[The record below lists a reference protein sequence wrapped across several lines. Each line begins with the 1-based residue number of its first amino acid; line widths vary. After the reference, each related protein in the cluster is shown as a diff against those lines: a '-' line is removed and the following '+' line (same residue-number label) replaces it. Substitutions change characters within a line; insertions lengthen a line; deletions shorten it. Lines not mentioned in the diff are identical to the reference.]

1 MTFLNRLLSRIK
13 NERGAYMVFFAILIP
28 ILFGCAGL
36 AVDLGNG
43 FARHA
48 RLQKA
53 ADAAVLA
60 ASYVY
65 DENNSAEMYRVAE
78 QYLQANLDNEEDR
91 ALSLEEIRKKY
102 DMRLYPRHPK
112 DSTKTE
118 GVLLT
123 LDATEKI
130 GAKFIEFVGI
140 HGFSVDV
147 RATTRVILKKNT
159 GTEDSGVFGFTMVAG
174 YSGPVENP
182 GDLNKNAIYIN
193 SDNVYIHGKIH
204 SNGPISI
211 DHNNSGDKRSV
222 FIEKGAF
229 SSSAK
234 TDLELWSNRR
244 IVDWE
249 HEDNTGPKDNG
260 FYNNDT
266 MLRPRDPPNRNDPF
280 IYNPPPGH
288 QDPGSWAHF
297 NRFGYDDGT
306 SQGQDVLASN
316 TYVDKIINIAMEKDN
331 SSVEKVYQY
340 VEKYRN
346 EFSSTGGLYRKDES
360 SCKSGEES
368 IYLDTDGH
376 YDSAGSG
383 RGFSVENDKQY
394 KIIITDGDIT
404 VKSGNC
410 NTSWTNMTIIS
421 LHGNVT
427 VNANEMND
435 RFKAIIYAPNGCVRY
450 YHKVDFEGSIVAK
463 HIYSDVWDRSFYWN
477 PFQFGDHG
485 ESGDSGSSGT
495 TGSGGVKQVKLHSNE
510 DKDYSGIEI
519 SI

>member
-1 MTFLNRLLSRIK
+1 MTFFDRLLSRIK

-60 ASYVY
+60 AAYVY
-65 DENNSAEMYRVAE
+65 DKDDVTDLKTVAHT
-78 QYLQANLDNEEDR
+78 YLEANLYADSAMRDNYKIDK
-91 ALSLEEIRKKY
+91 I
-102 DMRLYPRHPK
+102 
-112 DSTKTE
+112 TKRVYGDGTDE
-118 GVLLT
+118 TKGVLLSLYVSQNVDT
-123 LDATEKI
+123 TFMRILGLQKIPVSVEATARLVPDSPI
-130 GAKFIEFVGI
+130 
-140 HGFSVDV
+140 
-147 RATTRVILKKNT
+147 T
-159 GTEDSGVFGFTMVAG
+159 GDPGVFGFTMVAG
-174 YSGPVENP
+174 YSGPVENFW
-182 GDLNKNAIYIN
+182 DLNKNAIYIHG
-193 SDNVYIHGKIH
+193 DNVYIHGKIH

-211 DHNNSGDKRSV
+211 DKNNIGDKRSV

-234 TDLELWSNRR
+234 TDLELWSHSQN
-244 IVDWE
+244 VTWE
-249 HEDNTGPKDNG
+249 HENNTGPKDNG

-266 MLRPRDPPNRNDPF
+266 MLRP
-280 IYNPPPGH
+280 PGH
-288 QDPGSWAHF
+288 QDPGLWVHF

-316 TYVDKIINIAMEKDN
+316 TYVDKINIAMEKDN

-346 EFSSTGGLYRKDES
+346 EFSSTGRLYRKDES

-383 RGFSVENDKQY
+383 HGFSVENYKQY
-394 KIIITDGDIT
+394 KIIITDGDIN
-404 VKSGNC
+404 VNPENC

-421 LHGNVT
+421 LHGNVN
-427 VNANEMND
+427 VYANVMHD

-450 YHKVDFEGSIVAK
+450 YHKVAFEGSIVAK
-463 HIYSDVWDRSFYWN
+463 HIFSNVWYCSFYWN

>member
-1 MTFLNRLLSRIK
+1 MTFLNRLLSSLK
-13 NERGAYMVFFAILIP
+13 NERGAYMVFLAILIP

-60 ASYVY
+60 AAYVY
-65 DENNSAEMYRVAE
+65 DKDDVTDLKTMAHT
-78 QYLQANLDNEEDR
+78 YLEANLYADTAMRDNYKIDK
-91 ALSLEEIRKKY
+91 I
-102 DMRLYPRHPK
+102 
-112 DSTKTE
+112 TKRVYGDGTDE
-118 GVLLT
+118 TKGVLLSLYVSQNVDT
-123 LDATEKI
+123 TFMRILGLQKIPVSVEATARLVPDSPI
-130 GAKFIEFVGI
+130 
-140 HGFSVDV
+140 
-147 RATTRVILKKNT
+147 T
-159 GTEDSGVFGFTMVAG
+159 GDPGVFGFTMVAG
-174 YSGPVENP
+174 YSGPVVNSW
-182 GDLNKNAIYIN
+182 DLNKNAIYIN
-193 SDNVYIHGKIH
+193 SCNVYIHGKIH

-211 DHNNSGDKRSV
+211 DHNNIEDKRSV

-229 SSSAK
+229 SSSVQ
-234 TDLELWSNRR
+234 TDLDLWSNR
-244 IVDWE
+244 I
-249 HEDNTGPKDNG
+249 
-260 FYNNDT
+260 
-266 MLRPRDPPNRNDPF
+266 
-280 IYNPPPGH
+280 IYNQPPGH
-288 QDPGSWAHF
+288 QDPGSGAHF

-316 TYVDKIINIAMEKDN
+316 TYVDKINIAMEKDN

-346 EFSSTGGLYRKDES
+346 EFSPNGGLYRKDES

-404 VKSGNC
+404 VKQGNC

-450 YHKVDFEGSIVAK
+450 YHKVAFEGSIVAK
-463 HIYSDVWDRSFYWN
+463 HIYTDVWDRSFYWN
-477 PFQFGDHG
+477 PFQFGDNG
-485 ESGDSGSSGT
+485 ES
-495 TGSGGVKQVKLHSNE
+495 KQVKLHSNE
-510 DKDYSGIEI
+510 DKDYSEIEI

>member
-102 DMRLYPRHPK
+102 DMRLDPRPPK
-112 DSTKTE
+112 DSTKTK
-118 GVLLT
+118 GVLLSLYVSQNVDT
-123 LDATEKI
+123 TFMRILGLQKIPVSVEATARLVPDSPI
-130 GAKFIEFVGI
+130 
-140 HGFSVDV
+140 
-147 RATTRVILKKNT
+147 T
-159 GTEDSGVFGFTMVAG
+159 GDPGVFGFTMVAG

-182 GDLNKNAIYIN
+182 GDLNKNAIHIN

-249 HEDNTGPKDNG
+249 HENNTGPKDNG

-266 MLRPRDPPNRNDPF
+266 MLRP
-280 IYNPPPGH
+280 PGP
-288 QDPGSWAHF
+288 QDPGLWVHF
-297 NRFGYDDGT
+297 NRFGYYDGT

-316 TYVDKIINIAMEKDN
+316 TYVDKINIAMEKDN

-383 RGFSVENDKQY
+383 HGFSVENYKQY
-394 KIIITDGDIT
+394 KIIITDGDIN
-404 VKSGNC
+404 VNPENC

-421 LHGNVT
+421 LHGDVNVY
-427 VNANEMND
+427 ANEMHD

-450 YHKVDFEGSIVAK
+450 YHKVAFEGSIVAK
-463 HIYSDVWDRSFYWN
+463 HIFSNVWYCSFYWN

>member
-1 MTFLNRLLSRIK
+1 MTSLNRLLSRIK

-28 ILFGCAGL
+28 ILFACAGL

-60 ASYVY
+60 AAYVY
-65 DENNSAEMYRVAE
+65 DKDDVTDLKTVAHT
-78 QYLQANLDNEEDR
+78 YLEANLYADTAMRDNYKIDK
-91 ALSLEEIRKKY
+91 I
-102 DMRLYPRHPK
+102 
-112 DSTKTE
+112 TKRVYGDGTDE
-118 GVLLT
+118 TKGVLLSLYVSQNVDT
-123 LDATEKI
+123 TFMRILGLQKIPVSVEATARLVPDSPI
-130 GAKFIEFVGI
+130 
-140 HGFSVDV
+140 
-147 RATTRVILKKNT
+147 T
-159 GTEDSGVFGFTMVAG
+159 GDPGVFGFTMVAG
-174 YSGPVENP
+174 YSGPVGNP
-182 GDLNKNAIYIN
+182 GDLNENAIYIHG
-193 SDNVYIHGKIH
+193 DNVYIHGKIH

-211 DHNNSGDKRSV
+211 DKNNIGDKRSV

-234 TDLELWSNRR
+234 TDLELWSHSQN
-244 IVDWE
+244 VTWE
-249 HEDNTGPKDNG
+249 HENNTGPKDNG

-266 MLRPRDPPNRNDPF
+266 MLRP
-280 IYNPPPGH
+280 PGH
-288 QDPGSWAHF
+288 QDPGLWVHF

-316 TYVDKIINIAMEKDN
+316 TYVDKINIAMKKDN

-346 EFSSTGGLYRKDES
+346 KFSSTGGLYRKDES

-404 VKSGNC
+404 VKQGNC

-435 RFKAIIYAPNGCVRY
+435 RFKAIIYAPNGNVWY
-450 YHKVDFEGSIVAK
+450 YHKVAFEGSIVAK
-463 HIYSDVWDRSFYWN
+463 HIFSDVWDRSFYWN

>member
-60 ASYVY
+60 AAYVY
-65 DENNSAEMYRVAE
+65 DKDDVTDLKTVAHT
-78 QYLQANLDNEEDR
+78 YLEANLYADTAMRDNYKIDK
-91 ALSLEEIRKKY
+91 I
-102 DMRLYPRHPK
+102 
-112 DSTKTE
+112 TKRVYGDGTDE
-118 GVLLT
+118 TKGVLLSLYVSQNVDT
-123 LDATEKI
+123 TFMRILGLQKIPVSVEATARLVPDSPI
-130 GAKFIEFVGI
+130 
-140 HGFSVDV
+140 
-147 RATTRVILKKNT
+147 T
-159 GTEDSGVFGFTMVAG
+159 GDPGVFGFTMVAG
-174 YSGPVENP
+174 YSGPVDNP
-182 GDLNKNAIYIN
+182 GVLNKNAIYIN

-376 YDSAGSG
+376 YTDVHDDFAVSKH
-383 RGFSVENDKQY
+383 GFSVENDKQY
-394 KIIITDGDIT
+394 KIIITDGDIN
-404 VKSGNC
+404 VKQGNC

-435 RFKAIIYAPNGCVRY
+435 RFKAIIYAPNGDVCY
-450 YHKVDFEGSIVAK
+450 YPKVDFEGSIVAK
-463 HIYSDVWDRSFYWN
+463 HIFSDVWDCSFYWN
-477 PFQFGDHG
+477 PFQFGD
-485 ESGDSGSSGT
+485 S
-495 TGSGGVKQVKLHSNE
+495 GVKQVKLHSNE

>member
-60 ASYVY
+60 AAYVY
-65 DENNSAEMYRVAE
+65 DKDDVTDLKTVAHT
-78 QYLQANLDNEEDR
+78 YLEANLYADTAMRDNYKIDK
-91 ALSLEEIRKKY
+91 I
-102 DMRLYPRHPK
+102 
-112 DSTKTE
+112 TKRVYGDGTDE
-118 GVLLT
+118 TKGVLLSLYVSQNVDT
-123 LDATEKI
+123 TFMRILGLQKIPVSVEATARLVPDSPI
-130 GAKFIEFVGI
+130 
-140 HGFSVDV
+140 
-147 RATTRVILKKNT
+147 T
-159 GTEDSGVFGFTMVAG
+159 GDPGVFGFTMVAG
-174 YSGPVENP
+174 YSGPVENSW
-182 GDLNKNAIYIN
+182 DLNKNAIYIN

-234 TDLELWSNRR
+234 TDLELWSHSQN
-244 IVDWE
+244 VTWE
-249 HEDNTGPKDNG
+249 HENNTGPKDNG

-266 MLRPRDPPNRNDPF
+266 MLRP
-280 IYNPPPGH
+280 PGH
-288 QDPGSWAHF
+288 QDPGLWVHF

-316 TYVDKIINIAMEKDN
+316 TYVDKINIAMEKDN

-346 EFSSTGGLYRKDES
+346 PTGGLYRKDES

-383 RGFSVENDKQY
+383 RGFSENDKQY

-404 VKSGNC
+404 VKQGNC

-450 YHKVDFEGSIVAK
+450 YHKVAFEGSIVAK
-463 HIYSDVWDRSFYWN
+463 HIYTDVWDRSFYWN

>member
-1 MTFLNRLLSRIK
+1 MTFLNRLRSSLK

-60 ASYVY
+60 AAYVY
-65 DENNSAEMYRVAE
+65 DKDDVTDLKTVAHT
-78 QYLQANLDNEEDR
+78 YLEANLYADTAMRDNYKIDK
-91 ALSLEEIRKKY
+91 I
-102 DMRLYPRHPK
+102 
-112 DSTKTE
+112 TKRVYGDGTDE
-118 GVLLT
+118 TKGVLLSLYVSQNVDT
-123 LDATEKI
+123 TFMRILGLQKIPVSVEATARLVPDSPI
-130 GAKFIEFVGI
+130 
-140 HGFSVDV
+140 
-147 RATTRVILKKNT
+147 T
-159 GTEDSGVFGFTMVAG
+159 GDPGVFGFTMVAG
-174 YSGPVENP
+174 YSGPVENS
-182 GDLNKNAIYIN
+182 GDWNKNAIYIN
-193 SDNVYIHGKIH
+193 GDNVYIHGKIH

-211 DHNNSGDKRSV
+211 DNNNIGDKRSV

-229 SSSAK
+229 SSFAK
-234 TDLELWSNRR
+234 TDLELWSHSQN
-244 IVDWE
+244 VTWE
-249 HEDNTGPKDNG
+249 HENNTGPKDNG

-266 MLRPRDPPNRNDPF
+266 MLRP
-280 IYNPPPGH
+280 PGH
-288 QDPGSWAHF
+288 QDPGLWVHF

-316 TYVDKIINIAMEKDN
+316 TYVDKINIAMEKDN

-346 EFSSTGGLYRKDES
+346 PTGGLYRKDES

-383 RGFSVENDKQY
+383 RGFSENDKQY

-404 VKSGNC
+404 VKQGNC

-450 YHKVDFEGSIVAK
+450 YHKVAFEGSIVAK
-463 HIYSDVWDRSFYWN
+463 HIYTDVWDRSFYWN

>member
-60 ASYVY
+60 AAYVY
-65 DENNSAEMYRVAE
+65 DKDNVTDLKTVAHT
-78 QYLQANLDNEEDR
+78 YLEANLYADTAMRDNYKIDK
-91 ALSLEEIRKKY
+91 I
-102 DMRLYPRHPK
+102 
-112 DSTKTE
+112 TKRVYGDGTDE
-118 GVLLT
+118 TKGVLLSLYVSQNVDT
-123 LDATEKI
+123 TFMRILGLQKIPVSVEATARLVPDSPI
-130 GAKFIEFVGI
+130 
-140 HGFSVDV
+140 
-147 RATTRVILKKNT
+147 T
-159 GTEDSGVFGFTMVAG
+159 GDPGVFGFTMVAG
-174 YSGPVENP
+174 YSGPVDNP
-182 GDLNKNAIYIN
+182 GVLNKNAIYIN

-234 TDLELWSNRR
+234 TDLELWSHSQN
-244 IVDWE
+244 VTWE
-249 HEDNTGPKDNG
+249 HENNTGPKDNG

-266 MLRPRDPPNRNDPF
+266 MLRP
-280 IYNPPPGH
+280 PGH
-288 QDPGSWAHF
+288 QDPGLWVHF

-316 TYVDKIINIAMEKDN
+316 TYVDKINIAMEKDN

-346 EFSSTGGLYRKDES
+346 EFSPTGGLYRKDES

-383 RGFSVENDKQY
+383 RGFSENDKQY
-394 KIIITDGDIT
+394 KIIITDGDIN
-404 VKSGNC
+404 VKQGNC

-450 YHKVDFEGSIVAK
+450 YHKVAFEGSIVAK
-463 HIYSDVWDRSFYWN
+463 HIYTDVWDRSFYWN

>member
-60 ASYVY
+60 AAYVY
-65 DENNSAEMYRVAE
+65 DKDDVTDLKTMAHT
-78 QYLQANLDNEEDR
+78 YLEANLYADTAMRDNYKIDK
-91 ALSLEEIRKKY
+91 I
-102 DMRLYPRHPK
+102 
-112 DSTKTE
+112 TKRVYGDGTDE
-118 GVLLT
+118 TKGVLLSLYVSQNVDT
-123 LDATEKI
+123 TFMRILGLPKIPVSVEATARLVPDSPI
-130 GAKFIEFVGI
+130 
-140 HGFSVDV
+140 
-147 RATTRVILKKNT
+147 T
-159 GTEDSGVFGFTMVAG
+159 GDPGVFGFTMVAG
-174 YSGPVENP
+174 YSGPVENSW
-182 GDLNKNAIYIN
+182 DWHKNAIYIHH
-193 SDNVYIHGKIH
+193 DNVYIHGKIH

-211 DHNNSGDKRSV
+211 DNNNNGDKRSV

-229 SSSAK
+229 SSSVK

-249 HEDNTGPKDNG
+249 HENNTGPQDNG

-288 QDPGSWAHF
+288 HDPGLWAHF

-316 TYVDKIINIAMEKDN
+316 TYVDKINIAMEKDN

-346 EFSSTGGLYRKDES
+346 EFSPKGVLYRKDES

-383 RGFSVENDKQY
+383 RGFSDREENYKQY

-404 VKSGNC
+404 VNPGNC

-435 RFKAIIYAPNGCVRY
+435 RFKAIIYAPNGYVRY
-450 YHKVDFEGSIVAK
+450 SHKVAFEGSIVAK
-463 HIYSDVWDRSFYWN
+463 HIYSDAGNYSFYWN

-510 DKDYSGIEI
+510 DKDYSEIEI

>member
-1 MTFLNRLLSRIK
+1 MTFLDRLLSRIK

-60 ASYVY
+60 AAYVY
-65 DENNSAEMYRVAE
+65 DKDDVTDLKTVAHT
-78 QYLQANLDNEEDR
+78 YLEANLYADTAMRDNYKIDK
-91 ALSLEEIRKKY
+91 I
-102 DMRLYPRHPK
+102 
-112 DSTKTE
+112 TKRVYGDGTDE
-118 GVLLT
+118 TKGVLLSLYVSQNVDT
-123 LDATEKI
+123 TFMRILGLQKIPVSVEATARLVPDSPI
-130 GAKFIEFVGI
+130 
-140 HGFSVDV
+140 
-147 RATTRVILKKNT
+147 T
-159 GTEDSGVFGFTMVAG
+159 GDPGVFGFTMVAG
-174 YSGPVENP
+174 YSGPVDNP
-182 GDLNKNAIYIN
+182 GVLNKNAIYIN

-234 TDLELWSNRR
+234 TDLELWSHSQN
-244 IVDWE
+244 VTWE
-249 HEDNTGPKDNG
+249 HENNTGPKDNG

-266 MLRPRDPPNRNDPF
+266 MLRP
-280 IYNPPPGH
+280 PGH
-288 QDPGSWAHF
+288 QDPGLWVHF

>member
-43 FARHA
+43 FASHA

-60 ASYVY
+60 AAYVY
-65 DENNSAEMYRVAE
+65 DKDDVTDLKTVAHT
-78 QYLQANLDNEEDR
+78 YLEANLYADTAMRDNYKIDK
-91 ALSLEEIRKKY
+91 I
-102 DMRLYPRHPK
+102 
-112 DSTKTE
+112 TKRVYGDGTDE
-118 GVLLT
+118 TKGVLLSLYVSQNVDT
-123 LDATEKI
+123 TFMRILGLQKIPVSVEATARLVPDSPI
-130 GAKFIEFVGI
+130 
-140 HGFSVDV
+140 
-147 RATTRVILKKNT
+147 T
-159 GTEDSGVFGFTMVAG
+159 GDPGVFGFTMVAG
-174 YSGPVENP
+174 YSGPVENSW
-182 GDLNKNAIYIN
+182 DLNKNAIYIN

-234 TDLELWSNRR
+234 TDLELWSHSQN
-244 IVDWE
+244 VEGE
-249 HEDNTGPKDNG
+249 HENNTGPKDNG

-266 MLRPRDPPNRNDPF
+266 MLRP
-280 IYNPPPGH
+280 PGH
-288 QDPGSWAHF
+288 QDPGLWVHF
-297 NRFGYDDGT
+297 NRFGYYDGT

-316 TYVDKIINIAMEKDN
+316 TYVDKINIAMEKDN

-346 EFSSTGGLYRKDES
+346 EFSRTGGLYRKDES

-368 IYLDTDGH
+368 IYLDTDGR

-383 RGFSVENDKQY
+383 HGFSVENHKQY

-404 VKSGNC
+404 VKQGNC

>member
-1 MTFLNRLLSRIK
+1 MTSLNRLLSCIK

-60 ASYVY
+60 AAYVY
-65 DENNSAEMYRVAE
+65 DKDDVTDLKTVAHT
-78 QYLQANLDNEEDR
+78 YLEANLYADTAMRDNYKIDK
-91 ALSLEEIRKKY
+91 I
-102 DMRLYPRHPK
+102 
-112 DSTKTE
+112 TKRVYGDGTDE
-118 GVLLT
+118 TKGVLLSLYVSQNVDT
-123 LDATEKI
+123 TFMRILGLQKIPVSVEATARLVPDSPI
-130 GAKFIEFVGI
+130 
-140 HGFSVDV
+140 
-147 RATTRVILKKNT
+147 T
-159 GTEDSGVFGFTMVAG
+159 GDPGVFGFTMVAG
-174 YSGPVENP
+174 YSGPVVNS
-182 GDLNKNAIYIN
+182 GDWNKNAIYIN
-193 SDNVYIHGKIH
+193 GDNVYIHGKIH

-234 TDLELWSNRR
+234 TDLELWSHSQN
-244 IVDWE
+244 VTWE
-249 HEDNTGPKDNG
+249 HENNTGPKDNG

-266 MLRPRDPPNRNDPF
+266 MLRP
-280 IYNPPPGH
+280 PGH
-288 QDPGSWAHF
+288 QDPGLWVHF
-297 NRFGYDDGT
+297 NRFGYYDGT

-316 TYVDKIINIAMEKDN
+316 TYVDKINIAMEKDN

-346 EFSSTGGLYRKDES
+346 EFSSTGGFYRKDES

-383 RGFSVENDKQY
+383 SGFSENYKQY

-404 VKSGNC
+404 VKQGNC

-435 RFKAIIYAPNGCVRY
+435 RFKAIIYAPNGCVHY

-463 HIYSDVWDRSFYWN
+463 HIHSDVWNRSFYWN

>member
-1 MTFLNRLLSRIK
+1 
-13 NERGAYMVFFAILIP
+13 MVFFAILIP

-60 ASYVY
+60 AAYVY
-65 DENNSAEMYRVAE
+65 DKDDVTDLKTVAHT
-78 QYLQANLDNEEDR
+78 YLEANLYADTAMRDNYKIDK
-91 ALSLEEIRKKY
+91 I
-102 DMRLYPRHPK
+102 
-112 DSTKTE
+112 TKRVYGDGTDE
-118 GVLLT
+118 TKGVLLSLYVSQNVDT
-123 LDATEKI
+123 TFMRILGLQKIPVSVEATARLVPDSPI
-130 GAKFIEFVGI
+130 
-140 HGFSVDV
+140 
-147 RATTRVILKKNT
+147 T
-159 GTEDSGVFGFTMVAG
+159 GDPGVFGFTMVAG
-174 YSGPVENP
+174 YSGPVDNP
-182 GDLNKNAIYIN
+182 GVLNKNAIYIN

-234 TDLELWSNRR
+234 TDLELWSHSQN
-244 IVDWE
+244 VTWE
-249 HEDNTGPKDNG
+249 HENNTGPKDNG

-266 MLRPRDPPNRNDPF
+266 MLRP
-280 IYNPPPGH
+280 PGH
-288 QDPGSWAHF
+288 QDPGLWVHF

-316 TYVDKIINIAMEKDN
+316 TYVDKINIAMEKDN

-404 VKSGNC
+404 VKQGNC

-450 YHKVDFEGSIVAK
+450 YHKVAFEGSIVAK
-463 HIYSDVWDRSFYWN
+463 HIYTDVWDRSFYWN

>member
-28 ILFGCAGL
+28 ILFACAGL

-60 ASYVY
+60 AAYVY
-65 DENNSAEMYRVAE
+65 DKDDVTDLKTVAHT
-78 QYLQANLDNEEDR
+78 YLEANLYADSAMRDNYKIDK
-91 ALSLEEIRKKY
+91 I
-102 DMRLYPRHPK
+102 
-112 DSTKTE
+112 TKRVYGDGTDE
-118 GVLLT
+118 TKGVLLSLYVSQNVDT
-123 LDATEKI
+123 TFMRILGLQKIPVSVEATARLVPDSPI
-130 GAKFIEFVGI
+130 
-140 HGFSVDV
+140 
-147 RATTRVILKKNT
+147 T
-159 GTEDSGVFGFTMVAG
+159 GDPGVFGFTMVAG
-174 YSGPVENP
+174 YSGPVENFW
-182 GDLNKNAIYIN
+182 DLNKNAIYIHG
-193 SDNVYIHGKIH
+193 DNVYIHGKIH

-211 DHNNSGDKRSV
+211 DKNNIGDKRSV

-234 TDLELWSNRR
+234 TDLELWSNSRE
-244 IVDWE
+244 VTWE

-266 MLRPRDPPNRNDPF
+266 MLRP
-280 IYNPPPGH
+280 PGH
-288 QDPGSWAHF
+288 QDPGSWVHF
-297 NRFGYDDGT
+297 NRFGYYDGT

-316 TYVDKIINIAMEKDN
+316 TYVDKINIAMKKDN

-346 EFSSTGGLYRKDES
+346 EFSPNGELYRKDES

-368 IYLDTDGH
+368 IYLATDGH

-404 VKSGNC
+404 VKQGNC

-450 YHKVDFEGSIVAK
+450 YHKVAFEGSIVAK
-463 HIYSDVWDRSFYWN
+463 HIYTDVWDRSFYWN

>member
-60 ASYVY
+60 AAYVY
-65 DENNSAEMYRVAE
+65 DKDDVTGLKKVAHT
-78 QYLQANLDNEEDR
+78 YLEANLYADTAMRDNYKIDK
-91 ALSLEEIRKKY
+91 I
-102 DMRLYPRHPK
+102 
-112 DSTKTE
+112 TKRVYGDGTDE
-118 GVLLT
+118 TKGVLLSLYVSQNVDT
-123 LDATEKI
+123 TFMRILGLQKIPVSVEATARLVPDSPI
-130 GAKFIEFVGI
+130 
-140 HGFSVDV
+140 
-147 RATTRVILKKNT
+147 T
-159 GTEDSGVFGFTMVAG
+159 GDPGVFGFTMVAG
-174 YSGPVENP
+174 YSGPVENS

-211 DHNNSGDKRSV
+211 DNNNIGDKRSV

-234 TDLELWSNRR
+234 TDLELWSHSQN
-244 IVDWE
+244 VDWE
-249 HEDNTGPKDNG
+249 HENNTGPKDNG

-266 MLRPRDPPNRNDPF
+266 MLRP
-280 IYNPPPGH
+280 PGH
-288 QDPGSWAHF
+288 QDPGLWVHF
-297 NRFGYDDGT
+297 NRFGYYGGT

-316 TYVDKIINIAMEKDN
+316 TYVDKINISMEKDN

-340 VEKYRN
+340 VEKYIN
-346 EFSSTGGLYRKDES
+346 DFSPTGKLYQRDES
-360 SCKSGEES
+360 LCKPGEES

-383 RGFSVENDKQY
+383 HGFSVENDKQY
-394 KIIITDGDIT
+394 KIIITDGDIN
-404 VKSGNC
+404 VNPENC

-421 LHGNVT
+421 LHGNVN
-427 VNANEMND
+427 VYANEMHD

-450 YHKVDFEGSIVAK
+450 YHKVAFEGSIVAK
-463 HIYSDVWDRSFYWN
+463 HIFSNVWYCSFYWN

-510 DKDYSGIEI
+510 DKDYSEIEI

>member
-1 MTFLNRLLSRIK
+1 MTFFDRLLSRIK

-60 ASYVY
+60 AAYVY
-65 DENNSAEMYRVAE
+65 DKDDVTDLKTVAHT
-78 QYLQANLDNEEDR
+78 YLEANLYADTAMRDNYKIDK
-91 ALSLEEIRKKY
+91 I
-102 DMRLYPRHPK
+102 
-112 DSTKTE
+112 TKRVYGDGTDE
-118 GVLLT
+118 TKGVLLSLYVSQNVDT
-123 LDATEKI
+123 TFMRILGLQKIPVSVEATARLVPDSPI
-130 GAKFIEFVGI
+130 
-140 HGFSVDV
+140 
-147 RATTRVILKKNT
+147 T
-159 GTEDSGVFGFTMVAG
+159 GDPGVFGFTMVAG
-174 YSGPVENP
+174 YSGPVGNP
-182 GDLNKNAIYIN
+182 GDLNENAIHIN
-193 SDNVYIHGKIH
+193 GDNVYIHGKIH

-211 DHNNSGDKRSV
+211 DDNNIGDKRSV

-234 TDLELWSNRR
+234 TDLELWSHHR

-249 HEDNTGPKDNG
+249 HENNTGPKDNG

-266 MLRPRDPPNRNDPF
+266 MLRP
-280 IYNPPPGH
+280 PGH
-288 QDPGSWAHF
+288 QDPGLWVHF
-297 NRFGYDDGT
+297 NRFGYYDGT

-316 TYVDKIINIAMEKDN
+316 TYVDKINIAMEKDN

-346 EFSSTGGLYRKDES
+346 EFGGLYRKDES

-383 RGFSVENDKQY
+383 HGFSVENYKQY

-404 VKSGNC
+404 VKQGNC

>member
-1 MTFLNRLLSRIK
+1 MTSLNRLLSRIK

-60 ASYVY
+60 AAYVY
-65 DENNSAEMYRVAE
+65 DKDDVTDLKTVAHT
-78 QYLQANLDNEEDR
+78 YLEANLYADTAMRDNYKIDK
-91 ALSLEEIRKKY
+91 I
-102 DMRLYPRHPK
+102 
-112 DSTKTE
+112 TKRVYGDGTDE
-118 GVLLT
+118 TKGVLLSLYVSQNVDT
-123 LDATEKI
+123 TFMRILGLQKIPVSVEATARLVPDSPI
-130 GAKFIEFVGI
+130 
-140 HGFSVDV
+140 
-147 RATTRVILKKNT
+147 T
-159 GTEDSGVFGFTMVAG
+159 GDPGVFGFTMVAG
-174 YSGPVENP
+174 YSGPVDNP
-182 GDLNKNAIYIN
+182 GVLNKNAIYIN

-234 TDLELWSNRR
+234 TDLELWSNRQN
-244 IVDWE
+244 VTWE
-249 HEDNTGPKDNG
+249 HENNTGPKDNG

-266 MLRPRDPPNRNDPF
+266 MLRP
-280 IYNPPPGH
+280 PGH
-288 QDPGSWAHF
+288 QDPGLWVHF

-316 TYVDKIINIAMEKDN
+316 TYVDKINIAMEKDN

-346 EFSSTGGLYRKDES
+346 EFSTGGLYRKDES

-394 KIIITDGDIT
+394 KIIITDGDIN
-404 VKSGNC
+404 VNPGNC

-421 LHGNVT
+421 LHGDVNVY
-427 VNANEMND
+427 ANVMHD

-450 YHKVDFEGSIVAK
+450 YHKVAFEGSIVAK
-463 HIYSDVWDRSFYWN
+463 HIFSNVWYCSFSWN

>member
-1 MTFLNRLLSRIK
+1 MTFFDRLLSRIK

-60 ASYVY
+60 AAYVY
-65 DENNSAEMYRVAE
+65 DKDDVTDLKTVAHT
-78 QYLQANLDNEEDR
+78 YLEANLYADTAMRDNYKIDK
-91 ALSLEEIRKKY
+91 I
-102 DMRLYPRHPK
+102 
-112 DSTKTE
+112 TKRVYGDGTDE
-118 GVLLT
+118 TKGVLLSLYVSQNVDT
-123 LDATEKI
+123 TFMRILGLQKIPVSVEATARLVPDSPI
-130 GAKFIEFVGI
+130 
-140 HGFSVDV
+140 
-147 RATTRVILKKNT
+147 T
-159 GTEDSGVFGFTMVAG
+159 GDPGVFGFTMVAG
-174 YSGPVENP
+174 YSGPVENSW
-182 GDLNKNAIYIN
+182 DLSKNAIYIN

-234 TDLELWSNRR
+234 TDLELWSNRK
-244 IVDWE
+244 IVD
-249 HEDNTGPKDNG
+249 
-260 FYNNDT
+260 
-266 MLRPRDPPNRNDPF
+266 
-280 IYNPPPGH
+280 
-288 QDPGSWAHF
+288 SWAHF

-316 TYVDKIINIAMEKDN
+316 TYVDKINIAMKKDN

-346 EFSSTGGLYRKDES
+346 EFSPTGRLYRKDES

-368 IYLDTDGH
+368 IYLDTNGH

-383 RGFSVENDKQY
+383 RGFSVENYKQY
-394 KIIITDGDIT
+394 KIIITDGDIN
-404 VKSGNC
+404 VNQGNC

-421 LHGNVT
+421 LHGNVN
-427 VNANEMND
+427 VYANEMHD

-463 HIYSDVWDRSFYWN
+463 HIYSDVWNRSFYWN

>member
-1 MTFLNRLLSRIK
+1 MTFLNRLLSSLK

-78 QYLQANLDNEEDR
+78 QYLQANLDNEEDC

-130 GAKFIEFVGI
+130 GSKFIEFVGI

-174 YSGPVENP
+174 YSGPVENSW
-182 GDLNKNAIYIN
+182 DLNKNAIYIN

-346 EFSSTGGLYRKDES
+346 EFSPTGGLYRKDES

-383 RGFSVENDKQY
+383 SGFSENYKQY
-394 KIIITDGDIT
+394 KIIITDGDIN
-404 VKSGNC
+404 VKQGNC

-427 VNANEMND
+427 VNANEMHD
-435 RFKAIIYAPNGCVRY
+435 RFKAIIYAPNGYVRY
-450 YHKVDFEGSIVAK
+450 YPKVDFEGSIVAK
-463 HIYSDVWDRSFYWN
+463 HIYSDVWNCSFYWN
-477 PFQFGDHG
+477 PFQFGDNG
-485 ESGDSGSSGT
+485 ES
-495 TGSGGVKQVKLHSNE
+495 KQVKLHSNE

>member
-1 MTFLNRLLSRIK
+1 MTFLNRLLSSLK

-60 ASYVY
+60 AAYVY
-65 DENNSAEMYRVAE
+65 DKDDVTDLKTVAHT
-78 QYLQANLDNEEDR
+78 YLEANLYADSAMRDNYKIDK
-91 ALSLEEIRKKY
+91 I
-102 DMRLYPRHPK
+102 
-112 DSTKTE
+112 TKRVYGDGTDE
-118 GVLLT
+118 TKGVLLSLYVSQNVDT
-123 LDATEKI
+123 TFMRILGLQKIPVSVEATARLVPDSPI
-130 GAKFIEFVGI
+130 
-140 HGFSVDV
+140 
-147 RATTRVILKKNT
+147 T
-159 GTEDSGVFGFTMVAG
+159 GDPGVFGFTMVAG
-174 YSGPVENP
+174 YSGPVENFW
-182 GDLNKNAIYIN
+182 DLNKNAIYIHG
-193 SDNVYIHGKIH
+193 DNVYIHGKIH

-234 TDLELWSNRR
+234 TDLELWSNSRE
-244 IVDWE
+244 VTWE

-266 MLRPRDPPNRNDPF
+266 MLRP
-280 IYNPPPGH
+280 PGH
-288 QDPGSWAHF
+288 QDPGSWVHF
-297 NRFGYDDGT
+297 NRFGYYDGT

-316 TYVDKIINIAMEKDN
+316 TYVDKINIAMKKDN

-346 EFSSTGGLYRKDES
+346 EFSSTGELYRKDES

-368 IYLDTDGH
+368 IYLATDGH

-404 VKSGNC
+404 VKQGNC

-435 RFKAIIYAPNGCVRY
+435 RFKAIIYAPNGNVWY
-450 YHKVDFEGSIVAK
+450 YHKVAFEGSIVAK
-463 HIYSDVWDRSFYWN
+463 HIFSDVWDRSFYWN

>member
-1 MTFLNRLLSRIK
+1 MTFFDRLLSHIK

-28 ILFGCAGL
+28 ILFVCAGL

-60 ASYVY
+60 AAYVY
-65 DENNSAEMYRVAE
+65 DKNDVTDLKTVAHT
-78 QYLQANLDNEEDR
+78 YLEANLYADTAMRDNYKIDK
-91 ALSLEEIRKKY
+91 I
-102 DMRLYPRHPK
+102 
-112 DSTKTE
+112 TKRVYGDGTDE
-118 GVLLT
+118 TKGVLLSLYVSQNVDT
-123 LDATEKI
+123 TFMRILGLQKIPVSVEATARLVPDSPI
-130 GAKFIEFVGI
+130 
-140 HGFSVDV
+140 
-147 RATTRVILKKNT
+147 T
-159 GTEDSGVFGFTMVAG
+159 GDPGVFGFTMVAG
-174 YSGPVENP
+174 YSGPVENFW
-182 GDLNKNAIYIN
+182 DLDKNAIYIH

-211 DHNNSGDKRSV
+211 DNNNKGDKRSV

-244 IVDWE
+244 KVDWE
-249 HEDNTGPKDNG
+249 HEDNTGPKDNR

-288 QDPGSWAHF
+288 HDPGLWAHF

-316 TYVDKIINIAMEKDN
+316 TYVDKINIAMEKDN

-383 RGFSVENDKQY
+383 RGFSENYKQY

-404 VKSGNC
+404 VKQGNC

-435 RFKAIIYAPNGCVRY
+435 RFKAIIYAPNGNVWY
-450 YHKVDFEGSIVAK
+450 YPKVDFEGSIVAK
-463 HIYSDVWDRSFYWN
+463 HIFSDVWNCSFYWN
-477 PFQFGDHG
+477 PFQFGNHG

-510 DKDYSGIEI
+510 DKDYSEIEI

>member
-1 MTFLNRLLSRIK
+1 MTSLNRLLSRIK

-36 AVDLGNG
+36 VVDLGNG

-60 ASYVY
+60 AAYVY
-65 DENNSAEMYRVAE
+65 DKDDVTDLKTVAHT
-78 QYLQANLDNEEDR
+78 YLEANLYADTAMRDNYKIDK
-91 ALSLEEIRKKY
+91 I
-102 DMRLYPRHPK
+102 
-112 DSTKTE
+112 TKRVYGDGTDE
-118 GVLLT
+118 TKGVLLSLYASQNVDT
-123 LDATEKI
+123 TFMRILGLQKIPVSVEATARLVPDSPI
-130 GAKFIEFVGI
+130 
-140 HGFSVDV
+140 
-147 RATTRVILKKNT
+147 T
-159 GTEDSGVFGFTMVAG
+159 GDPGVFGFTMVAG
-174 YSGPVENP
+174 YSGPVVNSW
-182 GDLNKNAIYIN
+182 DLDKNAIHIK

-211 DHNNSGDKRSV
+211 DHNTSGGKRSV

-229 SSSAK
+229 SSSVK
-234 TDLELWSNRR
+234 TDLELWSNR
-244 IVDWE
+244 I
-249 HEDNTGPKDNG
+249 
-260 FYNNDT
+260 
-266 MLRPRDPPNRNDPF
+266 
-280 IYNPPPGH
+280 IYNPPPEH
-288 QDPGSWAHF
+288 QDSGSWAHF

-306 SQGQDVLASN
+306 RQGQDVLASN
-316 TYVDKIINIAMEKDN
+316 TYVDKMINIAMEKDN

-376 YDSAGSG
+376 YTDVHDDFAVSKH
-383 RGFSVENDKQY
+383 GFSVENDKQY
-394 KIIITDGDIT
+394 KIIITDGDIN
-404 VKSGNC
+404 VKQGNC

-427 VNANEMND
+427 VNANEMHD
-435 RFKAIIYAPNGCVRY
+435 RFKAIIYAPNGDVCY
-450 YHKVDFEGSIVAK
+450 YPKVDFEGSIVAK
-463 HIYSDVWDRSFYWN
+463 HIFSDVWDCSFYWN
-477 PFQFGDHG
+477 PFQFGD
-485 ESGDSGSSGT
+485 S
-495 TGSGGVKQVKLHSNE
+495 GVKQVKLHSNE

-519 SI
+519 SILGSA

>member
-1 MTFLNRLLSRIK
+1 MRILGLQK
-13 NERGAYMVFFAILIP
+13 IP
-28 ILFGCAGL
+28 VSVEAT
-36 AVDLGNG
+36 
-43 FARHA
+43 A
-48 RLQKA
+48 RL
-53 ADAAVLA
+53 V
-60 ASYVY
+60 
-65 DENNSAEMYRVAE
+65 
-78 QYLQANLDNEEDR
+78 
-91 ALSLEEIRKKY
+91 
-102 DMRLYPRHPK
+102 P
-112 DSTKTE
+112 DSP
-118 GVLLT
+118 
-123 LDATEKI
+123 I
-130 GAKFIEFVGI
+130 
-140 HGFSVDV
+140 
-147 RATTRVILKKNT
+147 T
-159 GTEDSGVFGFTMVAG
+159 GDPGVFGFTMVAG
-174 YSGPVENP
+174 YSGPVENSW
-182 GDLNKNAIYIN
+182 DLNKNAIYIN

-234 TDLELWSNRR
+234 TDLELWSNRK
-244 IVDWE
+244 IVD
-249 HEDNTGPKDNG
+249 
-260 FYNNDT
+260 
-266 MLRPRDPPNRNDPF
+266 
-280 IYNPPPGH
+280 
-288 QDPGSWAHF
+288 SWAHF

-316 TYVDKIINIAMEKDN
+316 TYVDKINIAMEKDN

-346 EFSSTGGLYRKDES
+346 EFSPTGGLYRNDES

-404 VKSGNC
+404 VKQGNC

-450 YHKVDFEGSIVAK
+450 YHKVAFEGSIVAK
-463 HIYSDVWDRSFYWN
+463 HIYTDVWDRSFYWN

>member
-1 MTFLNRLLSRIK
+1 MTFLNRLLFRIK

-60 ASYVY
+60 AAYVY
-65 DENNSAEMYRVAE
+65 DKNDVTDLKTVAHT
-78 QYLQANLDNEEDR
+78 YLEANLYADTAMRDNYKIDK
-91 ALSLEEIRKKY
+91 I
-102 DMRLYPRHPK
+102 
-112 DSTKTE
+112 TKRVYGDGTDE
-118 GVLLT
+118 TKGVLLSLYVSQNVDT
-123 LDATEKI
+123 TFMRILGLQKIPVSVEATARLVPDSPI
-130 GAKFIEFVGI
+130 
-140 HGFSVDV
+140 
-147 RATTRVILKKNT
+147 T
-159 GTEDSGVFGFTMVAG
+159 GDPGVFGFTMVAG
-174 YSGPVENP
+174 YSGPVENFW
-182 GDLNKNAIYIN
+182 DLNKNAIYIN

-234 TDLELWSNRR
+234 TDLELWSHSQN
-244 IVDWE
+244 VDWE
-249 HEDNTGPKDNG
+249 HENNTGPKDNG

-266 MLRPRDPPNRNDPF
+266 MLRP
-280 IYNPPPGH
+280 PGH
-288 QDPGSWAHF
+288 QDPGSWVHF
-297 NRFGYDDGT
+297 NRFGYYDGT

-316 TYVDKIINIAMEKDN
+316 TYVDKINIAMEKDN

-368 IYLDTDGH
+368 IYLDTDGR

-383 RGFSVENDKQY
+383 HGFSVENHKQY

-404 VKSGNC
+404 VKQGNC

>member
-1 MTFLNRLLSRIK
+1 MTFFDRLLSSLK

-28 ILFGCAGL
+28 ILFACAGL

-60 ASYVY
+60 AAYVY
-65 DENNSAEMYRVAE
+65 DKDDVTDLKTVAHT
-78 QYLQANLDNEEDR
+78 YLEANLYADTAMRDNYKIDK
-91 ALSLEEIRKKY
+91 I
-102 DMRLYPRHPK
+102 
-112 DSTKTE
+112 TKRVYGDGTDE
-118 GVLLT
+118 TKGVLLSLYVSQNVDT
-123 LDATEKI
+123 TFMRILGLQKIPVSVEATARLVPDSPI
-130 GAKFIEFVGI
+130 
-140 HGFSVDV
+140 
-147 RATTRVILKKNT
+147 T
-159 GTEDSGVFGFTMVAG
+159 GDPGVFGFTMVAG
-174 YSGPVENP
+174 YSGPVENS

-234 TDLELWSNRR
+234 TDLELWSHSQN
-244 IVDWE
+244 VTWE
-249 HEDNTGPKDNG
+249 HENNIGPKDNG

-266 MLRPRDPPNRNDPF
+266 MLRP
-280 IYNPPPGH
+280 PGH
-288 QDPGSWAHF
+288 QDPGLWVHF
-297 NRFGYDDGT
+297 NRFGYYDGT

-316 TYVDKIINIAMEKDN
+316 TYVDKINIAMEKDN

-383 RGFSVENDKQY
+383 HGFSVENYKQY

-404 VKSGNC
+404 VKQGNC

-435 RFKAIIYAPNGCVRY
+435 RFKAIIYAPNGYVRY

-463 HIYSDVWDRSFYWN
+463 HIYSDVWNRSFYWN

>member
-102 DMRLYPRHPK
+102 DMRLYPPRHPK

-130 GAKFIEFVGI
+130 GSKFIEFVGI

-174 YSGPVENP
+174 YSGPVENSW
-182 GDLNKNAIYIN
+182 DLNKNAIYIN

-234 TDLELWSNRR
+234 TDLELWSNRK
-244 IVDWE
+244 IVD
-249 HEDNTGPKDNG
+249 
-260 FYNNDT
+260 
-266 MLRPRDPPNRNDPF
+266 
-280 IYNPPPGH
+280 
-288 QDPGSWAHF
+288 SWAHF

-316 TYVDKIINIAMEKDN
+316 TYVDKINIAMEKDN

-346 EFSSTGGLYRKDES
+346 EFSPTGELYRKDES

-404 VKSGNC
+404 VKQGNC

-450 YHKVDFEGSIVAK
+450 YHKVAFEGSIVAK
-463 HIYSDVWDRSFYWN
+463 HIYTDVWDRSFYWN

-519 SI
+519 SIG

>member
-1 MTFLNRLLSRIK
+1 MTSLNRLLSRIK

-28 ILFGCAGL
+28 ILFACAGL

-60 ASYVY
+60 AAYVY
-65 DENNSAEMYRVAE
+65 DKDDVTDLKTVAHT
-78 QYLQANLDNEEDR
+78 YLEANLYADTAMRDNYKIDK
-91 ALSLEEIRKKY
+91 I
-102 DMRLYPRHPK
+102 
-112 DSTKTE
+112 TKRVYGDGTDE
-118 GVLLT
+118 TKGVLLSLYVSQNVDT
-123 LDATEKI
+123 TFMRILGLQKIPVSVEATARLVPDSPI
-130 GAKFIEFVGI
+130 
-140 HGFSVDV
+140 
-147 RATTRVILKKNT
+147 T
-159 GTEDSGVFGFTMVAG
+159 GDPGVFGFTMVAG
-174 YSGPVENP
+174 YSGPVENSW
-182 GDLNKNAIYIN
+182 DLSKNAIYIN

-234 TDLELWSNRR
+234 TDLELWSNRK
-244 IVDWE
+244 IVD
-249 HEDNTGPKDNG
+249 
-260 FYNNDT
+260 
-266 MLRPRDPPNRNDPF
+266 
-280 IYNPPPGH
+280 
-288 QDPGSWAHF
+288 SWAHF
-297 NRFGYDDGT
+297 NRFGYYDGT

-316 TYVDKIINIAMEKDN
+316 TYVDKINIAMEKDN

-346 EFSSTGGLYRKDES
+346 EFSSKGGLYRKDES

-383 RGFSVENDKQY
+383 HGFSVENYKQY

-404 VKSGNC
+404 VKQGNC

>member
-60 ASYVY
+60 AAYVY
-65 DENNSAEMYRVAE
+65 DKDDVTDLKTVAHT
-78 QYLQANLDNEEDR
+78 YLEANLYADTAMRDNYKIDK
-91 ALSLEEIRKKY
+91 I
-102 DMRLYPRHPK
+102 
-112 DSTKTE
+112 TKRVYGDGTDE
-118 GVLLT
+118 TKGVLLSLYVSQNVDT
-123 LDATEKI
+123 TFMRILGLQKIPVSVEATARLVPDSPI
-130 GAKFIEFVGI
+130 
-140 HGFSVDV
+140 
-147 RATTRVILKKNT
+147 T
-159 GTEDSGVFGFTMVAG
+159 GDPGVFGFTMVAG
-174 YSGPVENP
+174 YSGPVENS

-211 DHNNSGDKRSV
+211 DNNNIGDKRSV

-234 TDLELWSNRR
+234 TDLELWSHRR
-244 IVDWE
+244 IVYGE

-266 MLRPRDPPNRNDPF
+266 MLRP
-280 IYNPPPGH
+280 PGH
-288 QDPGSWAHF
+288 QDPGKWVHF

-316 TYVDKIINIAMEKDN
+316 TYVDKINIAMEKDN

-346 EFSSTGGLYRKDES
+346 EFGGLYRKDES

-383 RGFSVENDKQY
+383 SRFSENYKQY

-404 VKSGNC
+404 VKQGNC

-421 LHGNVT
+421 LHGNVN
-427 VNANEMND
+427 VYANEMHD
-435 RFKAIIYAPNGCVRY
+435 RFKAIIYAPNGDVRY
-450 YHKVDFEGSIVAK
+450 YPKVDFEGSIVAK
-463 HIYSDVWDRSFYWN
+463 HIFSDVWDCSFYWN
-477 PFQFGDHG
+477 PFQFGDNG
-485 ESGDSGSSGT
+485 ES
-495 TGSGGVKQVKLHSNE
+495 KQVKLHSNE
-510 DKDYSGIEI
+510 DKDYSEIEI

>member
-60 ASYVY
+60 AAYVY
-65 DENNSAEMYRVAE
+65 DKDDVTDLKTVAHT
-78 QYLQANLDNEEDR
+78 YLEANLYADTAMRDNYKIDK
-91 ALSLEEIRKKY
+91 I
-102 DMRLYPRHPK
+102 
-112 DSTKTE
+112 TKRVYGDGTDE
-118 GVLLT
+118 TKGVLLSLYVSQNVDT
-123 LDATEKI
+123 TFMRILGLQKIPVSVEATARLVPDSPI
-130 GAKFIEFVGI
+130 
-140 HGFSVDV
+140 
-147 RATTRVILKKNT
+147 T
-159 GTEDSGVFGFTMVAG
+159 GDPGVFGFTMVAG
-174 YSGPVENP
+174 YSGPVVNSW
-182 GDLNKNAIYIN
+182 DLNKNAIYIN
-193 SDNVYIHGKIH
+193 SCNVYIHGKIH

-211 DHNNSGDKRSV
+211 DHNNIEDKRSV

-229 SSSAK
+229 SSSVQ
-234 TDLELWSNRR
+234 TDLDLWSNR
-244 IVDWE
+244 I
-249 HEDNTGPKDNG
+249 
-260 FYNNDT
+260 
-266 MLRPRDPPNRNDPF
+266 
-280 IYNPPPGH
+280 IYNQPPGH
-288 QDPGSWAHF
+288 QDPGSGAHF
-297 NRFGYDDGT
+297 NRFGYYDGT

-316 TYVDKIINIAMEKDN
+316 TYVDKMINIAMEKDN

-477 PFQFGDHG
+477 PFQFGDNG
-485 ESGDSGSSGT
+485 ES
-495 TGSGGVKQVKLHSNE
+495 KQVKLHSNE
-510 DKDYSGIEI
+510 DKDYSEIEI

>member
-1 MTFLNRLLSRIK
+1 
-13 NERGAYMVFFAILIP
+13 MVFFAILIP

-60 ASYVY
+60 AAYVY
-65 DENNSAEMYRVAE
+65 DKDDVTDLKTVAHT
-78 QYLQANLDNEEDR
+78 YLEANLYADTAMRDNYKIDK
-91 ALSLEEIRKKY
+91 I
-102 DMRLYPRHPK
+102 
-112 DSTKTE
+112 TKRVYGDGTDE
-118 GVLLT
+118 TKGVLLSLYVSQNVDT
-123 LDATEKI
+123 TFMRILGLQKIPVSVEATARLVPDSPI
-130 GAKFIEFVGI
+130 
-140 HGFSVDV
+140 
-147 RATTRVILKKNT
+147 T
-159 GTEDSGVFGFTMVAG
+159 GDPGVFGFTMVAG
-174 YSGPVENP
+174 YSGPVDNP
-182 GDLNKNAIYIN
+182 GVLNKNAIYIN

-234 TDLELWSNRR
+234 TDLELWSHSQN
-244 IVDWE
+244 VTWE
-249 HEDNTGPKDNG
+249 HENNTGPKDNG

-266 MLRPRDPPNRNDPF
+266 MLRP
-280 IYNPPPGH
+280 PGH
-288 QDPGSWAHF
+288 QDPGLWVHF

-316 TYVDKIINIAMEKDN
+316 TYVDKINIAMEKDN

>member
-1 MTFLNRLLSRIK
+1 MTFFDRLLSSLK

-60 ASYVY
+60 AAYVY
-65 DENNSAEMYRVAE
+65 DKDDVTDLKTVAHT
-78 QYLQANLDNEEDR
+78 YLEANLYADTAMRDNYKIDK
-91 ALSLEEIRKKY
+91 I
-102 DMRLYPRHPK
+102 
-112 DSTKTE
+112 TKRVYGDGTDE
-118 GVLLT
+118 TKGVLLSLYVSQNVDT
-123 LDATEKI
+123 TFMRILGLQKIPVSVEATARLVPDSPI
-130 GAKFIEFVGI
+130 
-140 HGFSVDV
+140 
-147 RATTRVILKKNT
+147 T
-159 GTEDSGVFGFTMVAG
+159 GDPGVFGFTMVAG
-174 YSGPVENP
+174 YSGPVENFW
-182 GDLNKNAIYIN
+182 DLNKNAIYIHG
-193 SDNVYIHGKIH
+193 DNVYIHGKIH

-211 DHNNSGDKRSV
+211 DKNNIGDKRSV

-234 TDLELWSNRR
+234 TDLELWSNSRE
-244 IVDWE
+244 VTWE

-266 MLRPRDPPNRNDPF
+266 MLRP
-280 IYNPPPGH
+280 PGH
-288 QDPGSWAHF
+288 QDPGLWVHF
-297 NRFGYDDGT
+297 NRFGYYDGT

-316 TYVDKIINIAMEKDN
+316 TYVDKINIAMEKDN

-346 EFSSTGGLYRKDES
+346 EFSTTGELYRKDES

-383 RGFSVENDKQY
+383 HGFSVENHKQY

-404 VKSGNC
+404 VKQGNC

-435 RFKAIIYAPNGCVRY
+435 RFKAIIYAPNGNVWY
-450 YHKVDFEGSIVAK
+450 YHKVAFEGSIVAK
-463 HIYSDVWDRSFYWN
+463 HIFSDVWDRSFYWN

-510 DKDYSGIEI
+510 DKDYSEIEI

>member
-1 MTFLNRLLSRIK
+1 MTFLNRLLSSLK

-28 ILFGCAGL
+28 ILFACAGL

-60 ASYVY
+60 AAYVY
-65 DENNSAEMYRVAE
+65 DKDDVTDLKTVAHT
-78 QYLQANLDNEEDR
+78 YLEANLYADTAMRDNYKIDK
-91 ALSLEEIRKKY
+91 I
-102 DMRLYPRHPK
+102 
-112 DSTKTE
+112 TKRVYGDGTDE
-118 GVLLT
+118 TKGVLLSLYVSQNVDT
-123 LDATEKI
+123 TFMRILGLQKIPVSVEATARLVPDSPI
-130 GAKFIEFVGI
+130 
-140 HGFSVDV
+140 
-147 RATTRVILKKNT
+147 T
-159 GTEDSGVFGFTMVAG
+159 GDPGVFGFTMVAG
-174 YSGPVENP
+174 YSGPVENH

-211 DHNNSGDKRSV
+211 DNNNIGDKRSV

-234 TDLELWSNRR
+234 TDLELWSHYR

-266 MLRPRDPPNRNDPF
+266 MLC
-280 IYNPPPGH
+280 PPGH
-288 QDPGSWAHF
+288 QDPGKWVHF

-316 TYVDKIINIAMEKDN
+316 TYVDKINIAMEKDN

-346 EFSSTGGLYRKDES
+346 EFSTGGLYRKDES

-394 KIIITDGDIT
+394 KIIITDGDIN
-404 VKSGNC
+404 VNPGNC

-421 LHGNVT
+421 LHGDVNVY
-427 VNANEMND
+427 ANVMHD

-450 YHKVDFEGSIVAK
+450 YHKVAFEGSIVAK
-463 HIYSDVWDRSFYWN
+463 HIFSNVWYCSFSWN

>member
-1 MTFLNRLLSRIK
+1 MTSLNRLLSRIK

-28 ILFGCAGL
+28 ILFDCAGL

-60 ASYVY
+60 AAYVY
-65 DENNSAEMYRVAE
+65 DKDDVTDLKTVAHT
-78 QYLQANLDNEEDR
+78 YLEANLYADTAMRDNYKIDK
-91 ALSLEEIRKKY
+91 I
-102 DMRLYPRHPK
+102 
-112 DSTKTE
+112 TKRVYGDGTDE
-118 GVLLT
+118 TKGVLLSLYVSQNVDT
-123 LDATEKI
+123 TFMRILGLQKIPVSVEATARLVPDSPI
-130 GAKFIEFVGI
+130 
-140 HGFSVDV
+140 
-147 RATTRVILKKNT
+147 T
-159 GTEDSGVFGFTMVAG
+159 GDPGVFGFTMVAG
-174 YSGPVENP
+174 YSGPVGNP
-182 GDLNKNAIYIN
+182 GDLNENAIYIN

-234 TDLELWSNRR
+234 TDLELWSHSQN
-244 IVDWE
+244 VTWE
-249 HEDNTGPKDNG
+249 HENNTGPKDNG

-266 MLRPRDPPNRNDPF
+266 MLRP
-280 IYNPPPGH
+280 PGH
-288 QDPGSWAHF
+288 QDPGLWVHF

-316 TYVDKIINIAMEKDN
+316 TYVDKINIAMEKDN

-346 EFSSTGGLYRKDES
+346 EFSPTGVLYQKDES

-383 RGFSVENDKQY
+383 RGFSENYKQY

-404 VKSGNC
+404 VKQGNC

-450 YHKVDFEGSIVAK
+450 YHKVAFEGSIVAK
-463 HIYSDVWDRSFYWN
+463 HIYTDVWDRSFYWN

>member
-60 ASYVY
+60 AAYVY
-65 DENNSAEMYRVAE
+65 DKDDVTDLKTVAHT
-78 QYLQANLDNEEDR
+78 YLEANLYADTAMRDNYKIDK
-91 ALSLEEIRKKY
+91 I
-102 DMRLYPRHPK
+102 
-112 DSTKTE
+112 TKRVYGDGTDE
-118 GVLLT
+118 TKGVLLSLYVSQNVDT
-123 LDATEKI
+123 TFMRILGLQKIPVSVEATARLVPDSPI
-130 GAKFIEFVGI
+130 
-140 HGFSVDV
+140 
-147 RATTRVILKKNT
+147 T
-159 GTEDSGVFGFTMVAG
+159 GDPGVFGFTMVAG
-174 YSGPVENP
+174 YSGPVENFW
-182 GDLNKNAIYIN
+182 DLNKNAIYIHG
-193 SDNVYIHGKIH
+193 DNVYIHGKIH

-211 DHNNSGDKRSV
+211 DDNNIGDKRSV

-234 TDLELWSNRR
+234 TDLELWSHRR
-244 IVDWE
+244 IVDRE
-249 HEDNTGPKDNG
+249 HEDNTGSKDNG

-266 MLRPRDPPNRNDPF
+266 MLR
-280 IYNPPPGH
+280 PPGH

-316 TYVDKIINIAMEKDN
+316 TYVDKINIAMEKDN

-346 EFSSTGGLYRKDES
+346 EFSPTGGLYRKDES

-383 RGFSVENDKQY
+383 RGFSVENYKQY

-404 VKSGNC
+404 VKQGNC

-435 RFKAIIYAPNGCVRY
+435 RFKAIIYAPNGNVWY
-450 YHKVDFEGSIVAK
+450 YHKVAFEGSIVAK
-463 HIYSDVWDRSFYWN
+463 HIFSDVWNCSFYWN

-510 DKDYSGIEI
+510 DKDYSEIEI

>member
-60 ASYVY
+60 AAYVY
-65 DENNSAEMYRVAE
+65 DKDNVTDLKTVAHT
-78 QYLQANLDNEEDR
+78 YLEANLYADTAMRDNYKIDK
-91 ALSLEEIRKKY
+91 I
-102 DMRLYPRHPK
+102 
-112 DSTKTE
+112 TKRVYGDGTDE
-118 GVLLT
+118 TKGVLLSLYVSQNVDT
-123 LDATEKI
+123 TFMRIWGLQKIPVSVEATARLVPDSPI
-130 GAKFIEFVGI
+130 
-140 HGFSVDV
+140 
-147 RATTRVILKKNT
+147 T
-159 GTEDSGVFGFTMVAG
+159 GDPGVFGFTMVAG
-174 YSGPVENP
+174 YSGPVDNP
-182 GDLNKNAIYIN
+182 GVLNKNAIYIN

-234 TDLELWSNRR
+234 TDLELWSHSQN
-244 IVDWE
+244 VTWE
-249 HEDNTGPKDNG
+249 HENNTGPKDNG

-266 MLRPRDPPNRNDPF
+266 MLRP
-280 IYNPPPGH
+280 PGH
-288 QDPGSWAHF
+288 QDPGLWVHF

-316 TYVDKIINIAMEKDN
+316 TYVDKINIAMEKDN

-383 RGFSVENDKQY
+383 RGFSENDKQY
-394 KIIITDGDIT
+394 KIIITDGDIN
-404 VKSGNC
+404 VKQGNC

-450 YHKVDFEGSIVAK
+450 YHKVAFEGSIVAK
-463 HIYSDVWDRSFYWN
+463 HIYTDVWDRSFYWN

-510 DKDYSGIEI
+510 DKDYSEIEI

>member
-60 ASYVY
+60 AAYVY
-65 DENNSAEMYRVAE
+65 DKDDVTDLKTVAHT
-78 QYLQANLDNEEDR
+78 YLEANLYADTAMRDNYKIDK
-91 ALSLEEIRKKY
+91 I
-102 DMRLYPRHPK
+102 
-112 DSTKTE
+112 TKRVYGDGTDE
-118 GVLLT
+118 TKGVLLSLYVSQNVDT
-123 LDATEKI
+123 TFMRILGLQKIPVSVEATARLVPDSPI
-130 GAKFIEFVGI
+130 
-140 HGFSVDV
+140 
-147 RATTRVILKKNT
+147 T
-159 GTEDSGVFGFTMVAG
+159 GDPGVFGFTMVAG

-182 GDLNKNAIYIN
+182 GDLNKNAIHIN
-193 SDNVYIHGKIH
+193 GDNVYIHGKIH

-234 TDLELWSNRR
+234 TDLELWSNRQNVER
-244 IVDWE
+244 E

-266 MLRPRDPPNRNDPF
+266 MLRP
-280 IYNPPPGH
+280 PGH
-288 QDPGSWAHF
+288 QDPGLWVHF
-297 NRFGYDDGT
+297 NRFGYYDGT

-316 TYVDKIINIAMEKDN
+316 TYVDKINIAMEKDN

-346 EFSSTGGLYRKDES
+346 EFPSTGGLYRKDES

-368 IYLDTDGH
+368 IYLDTDGR

-383 RGFSVENDKQY
+383 HGFSVENHKQY

-404 VKSGNC
+404 VKQGNC

>member
-1 MTFLNRLLSRIK
+1 MTFLNRLRSSLK

-60 ASYVY
+60 AAYVY
-65 DENNSAEMYRVAE
+65 DKDDVTDLKTVAHT
-78 QYLQANLDNEEDR
+78 YLEANLYADTAMRDNYKIDK
-91 ALSLEEIRKKY
+91 I
-102 DMRLYPRHPK
+102 
-112 DSTKTE
+112 TKRVYGDGTDE
-118 GVLLT
+118 TKGVLLSLYVSQNVDT
-123 LDATEKI
+123 TFMRILGLQKIPVSVEATARLVPDSPI
-130 GAKFIEFVGI
+130 
-140 HGFSVDV
+140 
-147 RATTRVILKKNT
+147 T
-159 GTEDSGVFGFTMVAG
+159 GDPGVFGFTMVAG
-174 YSGPVENP
+174 YSGPVDNP
-182 GDLNKNAIYIN
+182 GVLNKNAIYIN

-234 TDLELWSNRR
+234 TDLELWSHRR
-244 IVDWE
+244 IVYGE

-266 MLRPRDPPNRNDPF
+266 MLRP
-280 IYNPPPGH
+280 PGH
-288 QDPGSWAHF
+288 QDPGLWVHF
-297 NRFGYDDGT
+297 NRLGYDDGT

-316 TYVDKIINIAMEKDN
+316 TYVDKMINIAMEKDN

-368 IYLDTDGH
+368 IYLDTDGR

-383 RGFSVENDKQY
+383 HGFSVENHKQY

-404 VKSGNC
+404 VKQGNC

-450 YHKVDFEGSIVAK
+450 YHKVAFEGSIVAK
-463 HIYSDVWDRSFYWN
+463 HIYTDVWDRSFYWN

>member
-36 AVDLGNG
+36 AVDLGNA

-60 ASYVY
+60 AAYVY
-65 DENNSAEMYRVAE
+65 DKDDVTDLKTVAHT
-78 QYLQANLDNEEDR
+78 YLEANLYADTAMRDNYKIDK
-91 ALSLEEIRKKY
+91 I
-102 DMRLYPRHPK
+102 
-112 DSTKTE
+112 TKRVYGDGTDE
-118 GVLLT
+118 TKGVLLSLYASQNVDT
-123 LDATEKI
+123 TFMRILGLQKIPVSVEATARLVPDSPI
-130 GAKFIEFVGI
+130 
-140 HGFSVDV
+140 
-147 RATTRVILKKNT
+147 T
-159 GTEDSGVFGFTMVAG
+159 GDPGVFGFTMVAG
-174 YSGPVENP
+174 YSKFFKDPWESNKNTI
-182 GDLNKNAIYIN
+182 DKNAIYIHN
-193 SDNVYIHGKIH
+193 DNVYIHGKIH

-211 DHNNSGDKRSV
+211 DNNNKGDKRSV

-234 TDLELWSNRR
+234 TDLELWSNSRK
-244 IVDWE
+244 VDWE

-288 QDPGSWAHF
+288 HDTGLWAHF
-297 NRFGYDDGT
+297 NRFGYYDGT

-316 TYVDKIINIAMEKDN
+316 TYVDKINIAMEKDN

-346 EFSSTGGLYRKDES
+346 EFSPNGGLYRKDES

-383 RGFSVENDKQY
+383 RGFSDREENYKQY

-404 VKSGNC
+404 VNPGNC

-427 VNANEMND
+427 VNANEMHD

-450 YHKVDFEGSIVAK
+450 SHKVAFEGSIVAE
-463 HIYSDVWDRSFYWN
+463 HIYSDAGNYSFYWN

-485 ESGDSGSSGT
+485 ESGGSGSSGT

-510 DKDYSGIEI
+510 DKDYSEIEI

>member
-1 MTFLNRLLSRIK
+1 MTFFDRLLSRIK

-60 ASYVY
+60 AAYVY
-65 DENNSAEMYRVAE
+65 DKDDVTDLKTVAHT
-78 QYLQANLDNEEDR
+78 YLEANLYADTAMRDNYKIDK
-91 ALSLEEIRKKY
+91 I
-102 DMRLYPRHPK
+102 
-112 DSTKTE
+112 TKRVYGDGTDE
-118 GVLLT
+118 TKGVLLSLYVSQNVDT
-123 LDATEKI
+123 TFMRILGLQKI
-130 GAKFIEFVGI
+130 PV
-140 HGFSVDV
+140 SVEAIARLVPDSP
-147 RATTRVILKKNT
+147 IT
-159 GTEDSGVFGFTMVAG
+159 GDPGVFGFTMVAG
-174 YSGPVENP
+174 YSGPVENFW
-182 GDLNKNAIYIN
+182 DLNKNAIYIHG
-193 SDNVYIHGKIH
+193 DNVYIHGKIH

-211 DHNNSGDKRSV
+211 DKNNIGDKRSV

-234 TDLELWSNRR
+234 TDLELWSNSRE
-244 IVDWE
+244 VTWE

-266 MLRPRDPPNRNDPF
+266 MLRP
-280 IYNPPPGH
+280 PGH
-288 QDPGSWAHF
+288 QDPGSWVHF
-297 NRFGYDDGT
+297 NRFGYYDGT

-316 TYVDKIINIAMEKDN
+316 TYVDKINIAMKKDN

-346 EFSSTGGLYRKDES
+346 EFSPTGELYRKDES

-368 IYLDTDGH
+368 IYLATDGH

-404 VKSGNC
+404 VKQGNC

-435 RFKAIIYAPNGCVRY
+435 RFKAIIYAPNGNVWY
-450 YHKVDFEGSIVAK
+450 YHKVAFEGSIVAK
-463 HIYSDVWDRSFYWN
+463 HIFSDVWDRSFYWN